1 MPLITLVLWW
11 LGFTSIYKYFLHIS
25 SKELVDFEHLI
36 IFYAI
41 VISVLAGS
49 LLGWAATEFLRF
61 RHVHQRHQPPS
72 VEVEELAAF
81 AEIPTEKLTGLSS
94 VRRMIAHHDEHGK
107 FLYAEME

>member
-1 MPLITLVLWW
+1 MPFITLLLWW

-25 SKELVDFEHLI
+25 SKELVDFQNVI
-36 IFYAI
+36 IFYMI

-49 LLGWAATEFLRF
+49 LLGWAGLEFLRF
-61 RHVHQRHQPPS
+61 RHVHKRHRPS
-72 VEVEELAAF
+72 PTKIEELATF
-81 AEIPTEKLTGLSS
+81 AEIPTEKLIELNS